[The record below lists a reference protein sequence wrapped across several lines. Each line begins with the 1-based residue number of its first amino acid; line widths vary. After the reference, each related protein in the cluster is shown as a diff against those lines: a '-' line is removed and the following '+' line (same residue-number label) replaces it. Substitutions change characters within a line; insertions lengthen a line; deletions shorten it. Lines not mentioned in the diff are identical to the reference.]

1 MLWSDF
7 MNAEFVTEQLFK
19 QLPKSCGSVCEN
31 PVTGARFVRGVD
43 QIKPQKRSAYRALV
57 AREWFEKNGPPDA
70 PELPL
75 SYAAREALKHG
86 GLDHIV
92 AWFARS
98 LETSNYDVD
107 LHPSFDDYARGV
119 LASEYAPDF
128 IKHDPILLHR
138 FPPHALDQLG
148 PGLIW
153 RAQKPTARH

>member
-1 MLWSDF
+1 
-7 MNAEFVTEQLFK
+7 MNTEFVVEQLFK
-19 QLPKSCGSVCEN
+19 RLPRSQGSVCEN
-31 PVTGARFVRGVD
+31 PVTGTRFVRGVD
-43 QIKPQKRSAYRALV
+43 RIKPQKIAAQRALL
-57 AREWFEKNGPPDA
+57 AREWFAMNAPADA
-70 PELPL
+70 PALPL
-75 SYAAREALKHG
+75 SYEQREALKHG

-153 RAQKPTARH
+153 RAQTTTARH